1 MYSVFAEIPTGDLF
15 NLIIGKGSL
24 QLSYFTRRIK
34 CGKVLYWNV
43 IGEERKMD
51 YILDISTELFEQI
64 KHHEIST
71 FFIEKNV
78 LPEEIKE
85 GDALKLYHPGNKEE
99 ALRVLVKK
107 AKPDGEIQFEL
118 LEWMFRMETELDE
131 LLREEK
137 LWMEEML

>member
-1 MYSVFAEIPTGDLF
+1 
-15 NLIIGKGSL
+15 
-24 QLSYFTRRIK
+24 
-34 CGKVLYWNV
+34 
-43 IGEERKMD
+43 MD